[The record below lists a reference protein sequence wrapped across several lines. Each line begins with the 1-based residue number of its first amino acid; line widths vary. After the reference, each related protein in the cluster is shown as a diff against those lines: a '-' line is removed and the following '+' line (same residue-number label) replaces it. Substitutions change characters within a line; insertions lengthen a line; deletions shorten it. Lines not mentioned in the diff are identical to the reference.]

1 MELKTDC
8 CYNISV
14 SYKVY
19 RTIDSLEE

>member
-1 MELKTDC
+1 MELITDC